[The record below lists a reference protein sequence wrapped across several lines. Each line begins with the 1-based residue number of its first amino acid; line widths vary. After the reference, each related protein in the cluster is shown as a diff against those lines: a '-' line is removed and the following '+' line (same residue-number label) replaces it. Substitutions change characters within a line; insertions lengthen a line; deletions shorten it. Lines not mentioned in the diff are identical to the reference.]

1 MRPILKIDNKLLA
14 PTLAGPI
21 SKAVLPRAAPPAQI
35 QRASSLKL
43 ARMGGSEPDLQD
55 LPRRR
60 AEAA

>member
-1 MRPILKIDNKLLA
+1 MRAILKSDNKLLEPA
-14 PTLAGPI
+14 LAGPM
-21 SKAVLPRAAPPAQI
+21 SKAVPPRAMPTAQI

-43 ARMGGSEPDLQD
+43 ARMGGSEPDLPD

>member
-1 MRPILKIDNKLLA
+1 MRPVLKIDNKLLEPA
-14 PTLAGPI
+14 LAGPM
-21 SKAVLPRAAPPAQI
+21 SKAVPPRAAPMAQI
-35 QRASSLKL
+35 QRESSLRL